1 MGIVYT
7 DITLKNAIDVGL
19 YRRGGI
25 KEPEVRQTTVKAMV
39 DTGCFTLV
47 IPEAIRKELGLEIEG
62 EDVVTLANETTSN
75 LRFATCKITEPV
87 TIYWK
92 NRQTAAQAMVL
103 AGAKEVLLGAIPLEG
118 MDLIVDPA
126 RQAVMGA
133 HGEKAVY
140 PVK

>member
-1 MGIVYT
+1 MGLVYT
-7 DITLKNAIDVGL
+7 DITLKNSMDVGNA
-19 YRRGGI
+19 RRRTI
-25 KEPEVRQTTVKAMV
+25 KEQDIHQTTVRAMV

-47 IPEAIRKELGLEIEG
+47 IPEETRKELGLEIEG
-62 EDVVTLANETTSN
+62 EDVVTLANETTEK
-75 LRFATCKITEPV
+75 CKITEPV

-103 AGAKEVLLGAIPLEG
+103 PSAKEVLLGAIPLEG

-126 RQAVMGA
+126 RQTVIGA

>member
-1 MGIVYT
+1 MGLVYT
-7 DITLKNAIDVGL
+7 EVTLKNSTDVGNF
-19 YRRGGI
+19 RRGII
-25 KEPEVRQTTVKAMV
+25 KEPDVHQTTVKAMV

-62 EDVVTLANETTSN
+62 EDVVTLANETTEKC
-75 LRFATCKITEPV
+75 TITEPV

-103 AGAKEVLLGAIPLEG
+103 PSAKEVLLGAIPLEG

-126 RQAVMGA
+126 RQTVMGA